1 MKALR
6 IHAFGEAPRLDE
18 VDEVDEPCLQNGE
31 SLVEMHA
38 ATVGHI
44 DRSVAGGT
52 FLQHPPLPYVPGTE
66 AAGIVLSSRSFAVGE
81 RVWLRGQGLGVRRDG
96 TWRER
101 IVAPDAALGHLP
113 DAVPMPLGSAFF
125 SPCTSAWVALHEV
138 ARLQRGERVL
148 VTGANGAVGSIAV
161 QLALQAG
168 AEVHAL
174 VRSDEQAALLPA
186 GAAPLLADAVD
197 STTPLGAHVLIDAV
211 GGSVLRAMLRH
222 LAPGARCVLVGY
234 TAGPSVTLDLPE
246 LMQRDVLLLPLNMMR
261 REAAGRAAVPG
272 LLERLADGRLSLS
285 VRRFAMR
292 DAAEAMA
299 WITERGHRGRAVLDR
314 SL

>member
-18 VDEVDEPCLQNGE
+18 VDEPHPQTGE
-31 SLVEMHA
+31 SLVEMRA

-52 FLQHPPLPYVPGTE
+52 FLQHPPLPYIPGIE
-66 AAGIVLSSRSFAVGE
+66 GAGIVLSSSSFAVGE
-81 RVWLRGQGLGVRRDG
+81 RVWLRGQGLGMRRDG
-96 TWRER
+96 TWCER
-101 IVAPDAALGHLP
+101 IAAPDAALGRLP

-138 ARLQRGERVL
+138 ARVQPGERVL
-148 VTGANGAVGSIAV
+148 VTGANGAVGAIAV
-161 QLALQAG
+161 QLALEAG
-168 AEVHAL
+168 AQVHAL
-174 VRSDEQAALLPA
+174 VRSSEQAALLPA
-186 GAAPLLADAVD
+186 GASPLLLDRVGNAAPLA
-197 STTPLGAHVLIDAV
+197 AHVLIDAV
-211 GGSVLRAMLRH
+211 GGAVLRTVLPH

-234 TAGPSVTLDLPE
+234 TAGTSVTLELPE
-246 LMQRDVLLLPLNMMR
+246 LMQRDVSLLPLNMMR
-261 REAAGRAAVPG
+261 REGAGRTTVPG
-272 LLERLADGRLSLS
+272 LLERLADGRLSLP

-299 WITERGHRGRAVLDR
+299 WITERGHRGRAVLDPMV
-314 SL
+314 